1 MRLSSKDW
9 DKFVRLLRRLSET
22 AYSEF
27 HEAIIANGWHNVAYL
42 NGPQTEMLDYAY
54 ALVTKYGEA
63 TASLSALMYDQVA
76 EIEGAIVPSAV
87 PAETANYGAVA
98 KAIKGAQKFS
108 QNADYISNVV
118 GRMVK
123 QAGADTTLQN
133 ALRDGSQFAW
143 IPSGDTCA
151 FCITLAS
158 RGWQYASK
166 NTIKN
171 GHAEHIHS
179 NCDCTYAIRFDNK
192 STVTGYNPDK
202 YLKMYQSADGSTPQQ
217 KINALRRMEYQENKE
232 KINEQKRIA
241 YRKRVEASEND
252 T

>member
-1 MRLSSKDW
+1 MKLSSKDW
-9 DKFVRLLRRLSET
+9 SRFVGLLRTLSDSAYKEFNT
-22 AYSEF
+22 AV
-27 HEAIIANGWHNVAYL
+27 IKNGWNSIAYMD
-42 NGPQTEMLDYAY
+42 GPQTEMLNYAY

-76 EIEGAIVPSAV
+76 ESEGAIVPPAV
-87 PAETANYGAVA
+87 PAETASYGAVA

-108 QNADYISNVV
+108 QNTDYISNVV

-133 ALRDGSQFAW
+133 SLRDGSQFAW

-192 STVTGYNPDK
+192 STVAGYNPDK
-202 YLKMYQSADGSTPQQ
+202 YLEMYQNADGNTPQQ

-241 YRKRVEASEND
+241 YKKRTEVSEE
-252 T
+252 